1 VISILIYTRIP
12 ILEFVTVFIYYFIL
26 DSGIKQKYFTLAAA
40 IAVAL
45 IIATEGAS
53 QMTYAQM
60 GGGTGGGKGGKNAN
74 GGNGVS
80 GSVQGQFAPG
90 QAAVSAA

>member
-1 VISILIYTRIP
+1 M
-12 ILEFVTVFIYYFIL
+12 
-26 DSGIKQKYFTLAAA
+26 KQKYFTLAAA
-40 IAVAL
+40 IAVAV

-53 QMTYAQM
+53 QMTYAQQ
-60 GGGTGGGKGGKNAN
+60 GGGTGGDVGKGGKNVN

>member
-1 VISILIYTRIP
+1 M
-12 ILEFVTVFIYYFIL
+12 
-26 DSGIKQKYFTLAAA
+26 KQKYFTLAAA

-60 GGGTGGGKGGKNAN
+60 GGGTGGDVGKGGKNAN
-74 GGNGVS
+74 GVS
-80 GSVQGQFAPG
+80 GSLQGQFAPG